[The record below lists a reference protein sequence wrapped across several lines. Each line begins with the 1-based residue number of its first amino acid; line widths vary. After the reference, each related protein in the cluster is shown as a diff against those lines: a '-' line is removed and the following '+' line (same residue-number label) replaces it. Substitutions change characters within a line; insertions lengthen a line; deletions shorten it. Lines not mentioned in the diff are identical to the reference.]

1 MPDDPKAGPA
11 WPDFM
16 AGQMQGAVRQNL
28 GQTLRQ
34 AFELPRDMPHQLTVL
49 EQLDH
54 DAPERENKR
63 DEGSAK
69 G

>member
-16 AGQMQGAVRQNL
+16 AGPRQGAVRQNL
-28 GQTLRQ
+28 GPRQ
-34 AFELPRDMPHQLTVL
+34 AFELPRDMPNQLLTVL

-54 DAPERENKR
+54 AAPENENKR
-63 DEGSAK
+63 EKEVRS
-69 G
+69 